1 MKIISDEKSIRR
13 NAKIGTYLLIATMAL
28 FGVSIYVSWRGQD
41 LTMFNEQT
49 QIWIMTGAL
58 LLALIC
64 SQISSF
70 FTNRFGRHPRPD
82 EILAVCLKGLTKD
95 YSLYVYMSPVNYLL
109 VGPAGVWIIE
119 AYYQRG
125 NIVYEKDRWQQKGG
139 GMLMAFTKLFGQEGL
154 GRPDL
159 ELKSD
164 MDTLTKEF
172 KKSFG
177 DDAPPINAALV
188 FYDPRV
194 VLDADD
200 AVVPTLKAKE
210 LKDFLR
216 NYAKEH
222 PFPAAE
228 IKRVT
233 AALPE
238 EGIE

>member
-1 MKIISDEKSIRR
+1 MNIISDEKSIRR
-13 NAKIGTYLLIATMAL
+13 NAKIGTYLLLATMAL
-28 FGVSIYVSWRGQD
+28 FGVSLYVAWRSQD
-41 LTMFNEQT
+41 FTMFSEET
-49 QIWIMTGAL
+49 KFWIMTGSL

-64 SQISSF
+64 SQVSNF

-82 EILAVCLKGLTKD
+82 EILAACLKGLTKD
-95 YSLYVYMSPVNYLL
+95 YTLYIYMSPVNYLL

-119 AYYQRG
+119 AFHQRG
-125 NIVYEKDRWQQKGG
+125 NIVYQKNRWQQKGG
-139 GMLMAFTKLFGQEGL
+139 GFAVAFGKLFGQEGL

-159 ELKSD
+159 ELKAD
-164 MDTLTKEF
+164 LDTLTKEF

-177 DDAPPINAALV
+177 DDAPPINAALI

-194 VLDADD
+194 VLDVEEAPN
-200 AVVPTLKAKE
+200 PTLKAKE

-216 NYAKEH
+216 KYAKDH
-222 PFPAAE
+222 PLPAAE
-228 IKRVT
+228 IKRIT